1 MDLAPE
7 ILAELRF
14 LRAEHDAT
22 RAEIAALR
30 VLINSPQPRPTLSLA
45 EAIAHVG
52 VKSTSGLYAWCRRW
66 GVKSCGHGTYS
77 RAALNRGLERQSTS
91 RARPRKAYTRKV
103 KAAGELATIE
113 AVA

>member
-7 ILAELRF
+7 ILAELRS

-30 VLINSPQPRPTLSLA
+30 VLINSPQPRPTLSLE
-45 EAIAHVG
+45 EAIAYVG
-52 VKSTSGLYAWCRRW
+52 AKSVSGLYTWCRRW
-66 GVKSCGHGTYS
+66 GVKPCGHGTYS

-91 RARPRKAYTRKV
+91 RPRPRKPYTRKLQAV
-103 KAAGELATIE
+103 IE
-113 AVA
+113 AKEAAA